1 MEDELRD
8 LPRRRELERHAA
20 FGLLDNEG
28 NCTPHAPIRLQI
40 SKFEEGLANAPK
52 AIRDEC
58 DKILAREEEAVT
70 E

>member
-1 MEDELRD
+1 MKLVHIQTEVKSV
-8 LPRRRELERHAA
+8 
-20 FGLLDNEG
+20 FGLLDGEG
-28 NCTPHAPIRLQI
+28 NCTPHAPITLQI
-40 SKFEEGLANAPK
+40 SKFGEGFANAPK